1 VRRGRGGA
9 VVVARLDRLARSL
22 SDAARLLERAKRKGW
37 NLVALDLGLDL
48 STPEGEQVAKIR
60 SPGLQGGR
68 VTSVNAFSN
77 ESTNFSLSQ
86 AVRGHVEADVVL
98 TFCNA

>member
-1 VRRGRGGA
+1 MLAACGAGEARA

-22 SDAARLLERAKRKGW
+22 SDAARLLERAKRTGW

-60 SPGLQGGR
+60 RLRAQG
-68 VTSVNAFSN
+68 
-77 ESTNFSLSQ
+77 
-86 AVRGHVEADVVL
+86 
-98 TFCNA
+98 